1 MLVSIKNL
9 FERFPS
15 KDLFNSIKTYKIGSQ
30 LALNQLIQIVDEL
43 NYKKKS
49 NVENLN
55 EYSLRGGII
64 DIFSPTYADPLRI
77 EIFNEKIESIRL
89 FDVKTQLSN
98 ELIDSFSLS
107 RGNLLFNNESYIDQ
121 FITNWREYF
130 QNSDERYCDL
140 FQKIKNGENPEGIE
154 IYFPFFYKKTISFN
168 ELFKNYNLIVTENFN
183 TYIDSYSQF
192 ISERYDDENDDINRP
207 LISPE
212 DFFTTKNEIK
222 NILKNAKNIN
232 ASKIKYEFNKF
243 SDLEDSIQNHEL
255 DENLKIN
262 IASSI
267 ESEFQKLK
275 KKYSIASKDI
285 NHKYKIS
292 IIKTD
297 PIRNIFDEINNE
309 YYFHK
314 EYIDKGIYNID
325 SNEEVKINS
334 SSYSQN
340 IFTEGEYVI
349 HEDYGLG
356 IYSGLEVIQVNN
368 SNNEY
373 LKIIYLNDEK
383 LYVPLRNIEKISSYH
398 HKIEDKELI
407 LDSLSSVKWKSKKN
421 KAKKRAF
428 DHAAE
433 ILDVESRRLQANSFV
448 LLI

>member
-1 MLVSIKNL
+1 MALIIHNYMLKKNHNNNRNYSYRVKEYFEKQNDSLCILAKDNNEAKYLFNELKLFIDNDLIHYCIIFFTRIYYYQRFQIINSDIEGKNIVVSSIKNL

-107 RGNLLFNNESYIDQ
+107 RGNLLFNNQTYIDQ
-121 FITNWREYF
+121 FIANWREYF
-130 QNSDERYCDL
+130 QNSDERHCDS
-140 FQKIKNGENPEGIE
+140 N
-154 IYFPFFYKKTISFN
+154 
-168 ELFKNYNLIVTENFN
+168 
-183 TYIDSYSQF
+183 SQF

-212 DFFTTKNEIK
+212 DLFTTKNEIK

-285 NHKYKIS
+285 NHK
-292 IIKTD
+292 
-297 PIRNIFDEINNE
+297 
-309 YYFHK
+309 
-314 EYIDKGIYNID
+314 
-325 SNEEVKINS
+325 
-334 SSYSQN
+334 
-340 IFTEGEYVI
+340 
-349 HEDYGLG
+349 
-356 IYSGLEVIQVNN
+356 
-368 SNNEY
+368 
-373 LKIIYLNDEK
+373 
-383 LYVPLRNIEKISSYH
+383 
-398 HKIEDKELI
+398 
-407 LDSLSSVKWKSKKN
+407 
-421 KAKKRAF
+421 
-428 DHAAE
+428 
-433 ILDVESRRLQANSFV
+433 
-448 LLI
+448 